1 MEENNY
7 KVVKLITGEDII
19 CYISYESSEYIV
31 MNKPYIVRQIPLSLN
46 SNESHLSFSN
56 WNPFSKD
63 ENFKVYNTQVITVS
77 SCKNDIANFYLKI
90 SNNYDDDISFR
101 EEPSS
106 ASPDA
111 EDDSDITEKYLDI
124 LNNFNKTKH

>member
-1 MEENNY
+1 
-7 KVVKLITGEDII
+7 
-19 CYISYESSEYIV
+19 
-31 MNKPYIVRQIPLSLN
+31 MNRPYIVRQIPLSLN

-101 EEPSS
+101 EEPRS
-106 ASPDA
+106 ASPDV

>member
-19 CYISYESSEYIV
+19 CYISYESSDYIV

-56 WNPFSKD
+56 WNPFSRD

-101 EEPSS
+101 EELKSS
-106 ASPDA
+106 SVDN
-111 EDDSDITEKYLDI
+111 EDSSDITEKYLDI
-124 LNNFNKTKH
+124 LNKSNKTKH